1 MDVCWL
7 LNVYKQVLYVCLV
20 KNWLLLIGD
29 AWSQDLLTR
38 LLKDWQWLDSRL
50 QATKQA
56 YTRLVQH
63 AGPYRL
69 HAD

>member
-38 LLKDWQWLDSRL
+38 LLKDWQ
-50 QATKQA
+50 
-56 YTRLVQH
+56 
-63 AGPYRL
+63 
-69 HAD
+69 